1 MEHGSSWYDGSAADM
16 SHVTRE
22 RLLVAFTWATAA
34 AVVPV
39 AALHFLGR
47 EEVHIANTIH
57 FAAVGVCALI
67 ATAAALTLTLI
78 GARQEDARV
87 VVVGSAFSVM
97 ALLLFV
103 HGLSTPGLLVP
114 YNGLVAFTGG
124 ATLPVGGA
132 ILALSALPSLRRPEG
147 VRPLLYVL
155 AGVLTVIAVVSALG
169 MAVPSL
175 VPDVPE
181 VGSPGAAILLVAG
194 MVFYGILVL
203 RALHT
208 FLLTRRQAD
217 LAVVA
222 GILWLAA
229 ALFAALTLDYL
240 QLGWWL
246 GHMLEIAGIALVG
259 TVVAVDLHR
268 SAQSRPLVGDL
279 RASELVEAEEAFLGS
294 HVRALMVRLAEKDEY
309 TEGHTRRVATLAV
322 LIGEELGLAPGRLR
336 TLAIG
341 GLLHDI
347 GKLSVPDAILK
358 KPGPLTEA
366 EYEVIRRHP
375 ERGYRLLGELGGF
388 SEAVRRLVR
397 GHHERLDGSGYP
409 QGMSGDD
416 LDLETRILGACDV
429 YDALIS
435 PRVYRDAWTHEQAM
449 DLLRS
454 EREGFDMRCVS
465 ALPRV
470 LDPSGQSEHPA
481 GDEELTGGLLEPSH
495 AAV

>member
-1 MEHGSSWYDGSAADM
+1 M

-22 RLLVAFTWATAA
+22 RLLLALTWATASA
-34 AVVPV
+34 IVPV
-39 AALHFLGR
+39 AVLHFLGR
-47 EEVHIANTIH
+47 DEVHIPNTIH

-78 GARQEDARV
+78 GARRNDARV
-87 VVVGSAFSVM
+87 VLVGSAFSVM

-103 HGLSTPGLLVP
+103 HGLATPELLIP

-132 ILALSALPSLRRPEG
+132 ILALSALPTLRRPEG
-147 VRPLLYVL
+147 VRPLLHGLVAVL
-155 AGVLTVIAVVSALG
+155 AAIAVVSGLG
-169 MAVPSL
+169 MAIPSL

-181 VGSPGAAILLVAG
+181 VGSPAAVILLVAG
-194 MVFYGILVL
+194 MLFYGVLVL

-217 LAVVA
+217 LAVVL
-222 GILWLAA
+222 GIVWLAA
-229 ALFAALTLDYL
+229 ALFAALTLGYL

-246 GHMLEIAGIALVG
+246 GHGLEIAGIALVG
-259 TVVAVDLHR
+259 AVVAFDLHR
-268 SAQSRPLVGDL
+268 SAQSRPLLGDL
-279 RASELVEAEEAFLGS
+279 RASELVAAEEAFLGS

-336 TLAIG
+336 VLATG

-347 GKLSVPDAILK
+347 GKLSVPDTILK
-358 KPGPLTEA
+358 KPGPLTDA

-375 ERGYRLLGELGGF
+375 DRGYRLLGELGGF

-397 GHHERLDGSGYP
+397 GHHERVDGSGYP
-409 QGMSGDD
+409 QGISGAA
-416 LDLETRILGACDV
+416 LGLEMRILGACDV

-435 PRVYRDAWTHEQAM
+435 PRVYREAWTHEQAM
-449 DLLRS
+449 NLLRS
-454 EREGFDMRCVS
+454 EGEGFDQRCVS
-465 ALPRV
+465 TLARILEQREQGEQ
-470 LDPSGQSEHPA
+470 LAADP
-481 GDEELTGGLLEPSH
+481 ELATPVLEPSP
-495 AAV
+495 A